1 MTYES
6 VNWINES
13 RWKALF
19 SSKTPDGGL
28 GRDSMTSPRLHI
40 SHHSPGIVGWWIS
53 NPFLW
58 STYCIPSMVEGIT
71 QMSSPW
77 APTISPRLRAMSPFY
92 RRGKSDSGAVRRP
105 TEARLAC
112 WWWSPDSN
120 LGLPFYRRWLPR
132 LTLSIH
138 TLGPLS
144 IARPPLCQRED
155 LCDVLCPWRQTK
167 RIPYNSLLAFQVLLY
182 GFFGENASRG
192 LSPLVK

>member
-1 MTYES
+1 
-6 VNWINES
+6 
-13 RWKALF
+13 
-19 SSKTPDGGL
+19 
-28 GRDSMTSPRLHI
+28 MTSPRLHI
-40 SHHSPGIVGWWIS
+40 SHHSPGIMGWWIS

-120 LGLPFYRRWLPR
+120 LGLLTPTSDSFHTHPGPAVYCQAPSLPKRRPLRCFVSLKANQKNSLQFTAGISSIALWVFWWECIQGPI
-132 LTLSIH
+132 TLSEID
-138 TLGPLS
+138 TFPIKES
-144 IARPPLCQRED
+144 NQ
-155 LCDVLCPWRQTK
+155 
-167 RIPYNSLLAFQVLLY
+167 NLA
-182 GFFGENASRG
+182 S
-192 LSPLVK
+192 